1 MELTEDRK
9 EIVHTLNNLIETSK
23 DGEAGFKVCAEDVK
37 RPDLKQVFMEHS
49 RQCGTAAAEL
59 QRAVLELGGKP
70 EESTSVSGDL
80 HRRWVDLKSLVT
92 GKDEEVILNEA
103 ERGED
108 VAKKH
113 YAEALR
119 TNLPTDIRAIV
130 QRQYE
135 GVMRNH
141 DQIKALRNAERARG

>member
-1 MELTEDRK
+1 ME
-9 EIVHTLNNLIETSK
+9 HTDEQKKVIRALNDLIETSK

-37 RPDLKQVFMEHS
+37 RPELKQLFMDRS

-70 EESTSVSGDL
+70 EDSTSLSGDL
-80 HRRWVDLKSLVT
+80 HRRWVDLKSLVS
-92 GKDEEVILNEA
+92 GKDEKAVLNEA

-113 YAEALR
+113 YAEALQE
-119 TNLPTDIRAIV
+119 TLPVDIRAVV
-130 QRQYE
+130 QRQYQ
-135 GVMRNH
+135 GVLSNH
-141 DQIKALRNAERARG
+141 DQIKALRNAERARS